1 MRRQPQARQTKQK
14 ARQQSFYQLEKSTKP
29 RVKDP
34 ALELSDEGQRR
45 LGGNIMKMRNV
56 SLNFGK
62 KKMLDDFSYDFN
74 KGDRIGIVGKNG
86 VGKTTFIRMLTGE
99 QSVDSGTIESGETV
113 VFGVYDQM
121 GIPFL
126 DEEQSCLDFVRERV
140 EAGAGKVMAEAP
152 QEAMNLLKQFQ
163 FPRNRWP
170 ERVSMLSG
178 GEKRRLQLLSVLTKR
193 PNFLIMDEPVSLKFP
208 LYRLF
213 VFHYLTSIF
222 YLCVSD
228 Q

>member
-1 MRRQPQARQTKQK
+1 
-14 ARQQSFYQLEKSTKP
+14 
-29 RVKDP
+29 
-34 ALELSDEGQRR
+34 
-45 LGGNIMKMRNV
+45 MRNV
-56 SLNFGK
+56 SLSFGN

-99 QSVDSGTIESGETV
+99 QSIDSGTIDSGETV

-126 DEEQSCLDFVRERV
+126 DEEQSCLDFVKERV
-140 EAGAGKVMAEAP
+140 EAGSGKSMAEAP
-152 QEAMNLLKQFQ
+152 QEAMKLLKQFQ

-193 PNFLIMDEPVSLKFP
+193 PNFLIMDEPTNDV
-208 LYRLF
+208 
-213 VFHYLTSIF
+213 
-222 YLCVSD
+222 
-228 Q
+228 